1 MENVLSGMERVN
13 AYELHIKSTF
23 FRTNMKMKQ
32 TEWPTK
38 QDDTYS
44 RTHTRKKNGTQ
55 KVWVF
60 RYCMVIVKVDCR
72 YPALGWFPSNI

>member
-23 FRTNMKMKQ
+23 FRTNMKTKQ

-44 RTHTRKKNGTQ
+44 RTHTRKKMARKKFGYFDI
-55 KVWVF
+55 VW
-60 RYCMVIVKVDCR
+60 
-72 YPALGWFPSNI
+72 

>member
-23 FRTNMKMKQ
+23 FRTNMKMEQ

-44 RTHTRKKNGTQ
+44 RTHTRKKWHAKSLGISIL
-55 KVWVF
+55 
-60 RYCMVIVKVDCR
+60 YGDC
-72 YPALGWFPSNI
+72 